1 MKQRKITLLLDNGM
15 SFQGKSFGYDAPVS
29 GEVVFNTAM
38 SGYPESLTDPSYAGQ
53 ILVLTYP
60 LIGNY
65 GVAPFSF
72 EPNGLATFM
81 ESEKIHVRAL
91 IVSSYSEAYSHWNS
105 RESLSDWLKR
115 EHIPAVSDIDT
126 RQLTKVLREQ
136 GVMTG
141 RLIFD
146 DEDGDASNISNEE
159 DVRSEYARTNWVD
172 KVSCK
177 EVIKYNPG
185 ATKKI
190 VLLDCGVKHNIIR
203 HLIKRDVEIVRVPWD
218 YDFNHIDFDGLF
230 ISNGPGDPNKCD
242 AAVEHIRRFLASP
255 QIRPLM
261 GICMG
266 NQLLGRAAG
275 AQVYKLPYGHRSHN
289 QPVRMEGTDKC
300 FITSQNHGYA
310 VNPSTLDDDWIPY
323 FTNLND
329 GSNEGIKHTSRPW
342 FSAQFHP
349 EAASGPT
356 DTEFLF
362 DDFIKLL

>member
-146 DEDGDASNISNEE
+146 DEDGDSSNISNEE

-172 KVSCK
+172 KDAPVAPPVAHELHADGVK
-177 EVIKYNPG
+177 EVLR
-185 ATKKI
+185 T
-190 VLLDCGVKHNIIR
+190 
-203 HLIKRDVEIVRVPWD
+203 
-218 YDFNHIDFDGLF
+218 DGLHQRQHGSRGRRDGIGPAAEKGCGAGAMAVDDGAGLF
-230 ISNGPGDPNKCD
+230 ADLFVGLLPGDALIVDRKS
-242 AAVEHIRRFLASP
+242 V
-255 QIRPLM
+255 
-261 GICMG
+261 
-266 NQLLGRAAG
+266 
-275 AQVYKLPYGHRSHN
+275 V
-289 QPVRMEGTDKC
+289 
-300 FITSQNHGYA
+300 
-310 VNPSTLDDDWIPY
+310 
-323 FTNLND
+323 
-329 GSNEGIKHTSRPW
+329 
-342 FSAQFHP
+342 
-349 EAASGPT
+349 
-356 DTEFLF
+356 
-362 DDFIKLL
+362 